1 MEELLLA
8 TEAPWAI
15 RFSTG
20 FWTLSSG
27 TKTSATLAARDA
39 VSVDKALQE
48 AGLGMPTCRRLH
60 PELHRGFL
68 ESYEALQPG
77 VAAALSVLGAAD
89 SPFVWVTGHSLG
101 AAMAE
106 VATFELIAQG
116 FPVSTAYTF
125 GTPRVGNP
133 AWASA
138 YAAVMNQK
146 GVANFRVIHDKDA
159 VPHLPPKVSN
169 VADVTRVSEAAV
181 GHKARYP
188 CPTVGSAVAPWKL

>member
-1 MEELLLA
+1 MLA

-15 RFSTG
+15 HFSTG
-20 FWTLSSG
+20 FWTSSSG
-27 TKTSATLAARDA
+27 TKTSAILDARDV
-39 VSVDKALQE
+39 VSIDKALHA
-48 AGLGMPTCRRLH
+48 AGLSTCRRLY

-77 VAAALSVLGAAD
+77 VAAALNVLGAAE

-138 YAAVMNQK
+138 YSAVVNQK

-159 VPHLPPKVSN
+159 VPHLPPKVRTQN
-169 VADVTRVSEAAV
+169 
-181 GHKARYP
+181 
-188 CPTVGSAVAPWKL
+188 